1 MPGVLEH
8 AAGSGGGS
16 GTSALAARRVP
27 APVSAERRRSPAFF
41 PRSDVMRRRPPP
53 GGRREGAAPS
63 RGRRHGTRPA
73 GRDRGT
79 EGKEAADAHS
89 ADKRAEKAAFPA
101 GENAL
106 PVPAT
111 EGMKPGQQEREQKER
126 SGREHCGSGWRKH
139 GEESSSCDAPCCA
152 CALPV
157 CRSREKTP
165 EP

>member
-27 APVSAERRRSPAFF
+27 APVAAERRRSPAFF

-53 GGRREGAAPS
+53 GGRREGAAS
-63 RGRRHGTRPA
+63 RRRRHGTRSA

-106 PVPAT
+106 RGPVQ
-111 EGMKPGQQEREQKER
+111 ESMRPGQQKRRQR
-126 SGREHCGSGWRKH
+126 AGAGREHCGSGWRKH
-139 GEESSSCDAPCCA
+139 GEDSSSCDAPCCA

-157 CRSREKTP
+157 YRSREKTP